1 MTKARGQGTGSPALS
16 SKQLQVT
23 QCGGP
28 QPAGKHI
35 LQMISLRARP
45 GESKDLLKEKQRS
58 PGSLP
63 AWEAGRVAVEPRA
76 LLRGNA
82 SQRGGPGGEGWRAV
96 GDTRVTASGTG

>member
-1 MTKARGQGTGSPALS
+1 MTEWSP
-16 SKQLQVT
+16 
-23 QCGGP
+23 G

-63 AWEAGRVAVEPRA
+63 AQEAGRVAV
-76 LLRGNA
+76 NA
-82 SQRGGPGGEGWRAV
+82 SQRGGPGEEGCRAGE
-96 GDTRVTASGTG
+96 DTQATARGTG